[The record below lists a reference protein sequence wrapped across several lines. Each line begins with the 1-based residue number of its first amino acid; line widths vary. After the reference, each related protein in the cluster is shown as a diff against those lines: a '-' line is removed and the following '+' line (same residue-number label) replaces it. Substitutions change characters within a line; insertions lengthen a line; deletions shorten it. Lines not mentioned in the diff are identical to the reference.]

1 MDDKNMECVEDI
13 ENFDLSGAEYRV
25 LIQGIGEDGEELEGV
40 NTLRSSQDPEK
51 AVAAAKERL
60 PGLQMMLDFPGA
72 VWGGKPLAA
81 LHIWVETVI
90 DLEGEEH
97 FAGAIYQEVLHK
109 AG

>member
-40 NTLRSSQDPEK
+40 NTLRSSKDPEK

-81 LHIWVETVI
+81 LHIWVETVV